1 MVEEMQKELKEGDMV
16 EEVVEVLV
24 LHISLGVILGQSKE
38 VLEVVVKVV
47 VLHNRLGVILK

>member
-1 MVEEMQKELKEGDMV
+1 MVEEMQKGYMV
-16 EEVVEVLV
+16 EEVVELLV
-24 LHISLGVILGQSKE
+24 LHTSLGVILGQSRE